1 MAIGLGLLF
10 NLRLPVNFA
19 APLRAT
25 SMFDLW
31 RRWHITLSRLARDLI
46 YVPLSRRYRGT
57 FGQSAALF
65 LTMLVIGIWHGAGW
79 TFVAWGAFNGVLM
92 LINKAWKDWRGM
104 RKPTSPGRLIG
115 WAMTFTSFA
124 IGAVFFRAA
133 DIGASWHLLTAMAG
147 LGNAPVPQLL
157 VLPHDNWGIN
167 HGYISEDFVRTWLG
181 STWSVIGTLVTLA
194 ALLVALFVPD
204 TMEIAD
210 YREGDA
216 QSNWRRSLVAWQ
228 PSLVWC
234 ALVASTAVV
243 GLVWISRVQEFL
255 YYQF

>member
-1 MAIGLGLLF
+1 
-10 NLRLPVNFA
+10 
-19 APLRAT
+19 
-25 SMFDLW
+25 
-31 RRWHITLSRLARDLI
+31 
-46 YVPLSRRYRGT
+46 
-57 FGQSAALF
+57 
-65 LTMLVIGIWHGAGW
+65 
-79 TFVAWGAFNGVLM
+79 M
-92 LINKAWKDWRGM
+92 LINKAWLSGAAAAR
-104 RKPTSPGRLIG
+104 RRSRPPHG
-115 WAMTFTSFA
+115 WAMTFTGFA
-124 IGAVFFRAA
+124 IGGVFFRAA
-133 DIGASWHLLTAMAG
+133 DIGAAWHLLTAMAG

-167 HGYISEDFVRTWLG
+167 HGFISEEFVRTWLG

-216 QSNWRRSLVAWQ
+216 QSNWRRSLVVWQ

-234 ALVASTAVV
+234 ALVASTAVAWT
-243 GLVWISRVQEFL
+243 GLDQPGAGIL